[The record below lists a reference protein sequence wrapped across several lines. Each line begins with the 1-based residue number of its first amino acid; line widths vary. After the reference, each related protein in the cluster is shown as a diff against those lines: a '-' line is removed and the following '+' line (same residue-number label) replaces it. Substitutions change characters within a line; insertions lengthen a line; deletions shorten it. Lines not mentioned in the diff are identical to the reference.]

1 MFVKRSEI
9 MAFRGC
15 RSSIF
20 GARMCKIKRRGNVKF
35 AFTLNLRQMVPKER
49 KETVGMFAAGTGVQ
63 F

>member
-1 MFVKRSEI
+1 

-20 GARMCKIKRRGNVKF
+20 GECMCKIKRRSNVKF
-35 AFTLNLRQMVPKER
+35 AFTLYLRQMLPKER
-49 KETVGMFAAGTGVQ
+49 KETVEMFAAGTGVQ